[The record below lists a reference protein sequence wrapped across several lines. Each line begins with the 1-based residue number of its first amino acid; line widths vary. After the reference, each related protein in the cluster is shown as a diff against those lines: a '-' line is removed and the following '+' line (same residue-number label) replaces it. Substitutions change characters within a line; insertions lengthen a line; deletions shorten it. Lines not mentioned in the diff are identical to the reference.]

1 MQLTENTRQA
11 FPVIYGIASWREPYL
26 ELLGDIIYECGAT
39 PKAAG
44 PPRVRFLSFFWRGQ
58 PLSEAEGYAPTLSP
72 THRCIHHRVS
82 CDLPFRRFGHSCLP
96 SAAELQ
102 GQPAANVDALNARHE
117 ALEKELT
124 QLKENRET
132 TIALARGLGL
142 YLPGD
147 RIVQLEGRTGR
158 SEVYA
163 MGDLLHMTES
173 DGSRSQVFKL
183 AACIVA
189 LLLILAVVILAR
201 APAGGRLVVTAGSP
215 GSLQRLIRVLEAGG
229 VAIAPGDT
237 MYGLIG
243 VAPPP
248 GNASA
253 ASRAGARTSPSSCSL
268 PILRGS
274 PVSQTSICRRRL
286 PGTGRVP

>member
-1 MQLTENTRQA
+1 MRRL
-11 FPVIYGIASWREPYL
+11 FPLLIVVFIIASLAIFLFGDSGILACGR
-26 ELLGDIIYECGAT
+26 LLNYRDS
-39 PKAAG
+39 
-44 PPRVRFLSFFWRGQ
+44 L
-58 PLSEAEGYAPTLSP
+58 
-72 THRCIHHRVS
+72 
-82 CDLPFRRFGHSCLP
+82 
-96 SAAELQ
+96 
-102 GQPAANVDALNARHE
+102 AANVDSLNARHE

-132 TIALARGLGL
+132 TVALARTLGL

-201 APAGGRLVVTAGSP
+201 AP
-215 GSLQRLIRVLEAGG
+215 
-229 VAIAPGDT
+229 
-237 MYGLIG
+237 
-243 VAPPP
+243 
-248 GNASA
+248 
-253 ASRAGARTSPSSCSL
+253 
-268 PILRGS
+268 
-274 PVSQTSICRRRL
+274 RRRAL
-286 PGTGRVP
+286 GSHGR